1 MNMGVASSPKKN
13 VIKCISIFVGL
24 VLSVGLIIFVKKR
37 FSSCQLSE
45 GSQVFSAFQ
54 KLEHMKKE
62 GAYDFTLTPLSKEH
76 GARSLLQKSLL
87 SSSLSFDQTGKKDSS
102 TSSKESVSRFSHYK
116 GHIILLNF
124 WASWCEPCIREFPHM
139 IQLAQHVPHLKII
152 TLSRDKNP
160 SEALE
165 FLQAFPEA
173 QGQMDFFWD
182 PEGKITKL
190 YGTDALPESYIIGLD
205 FKVIKKIVGAENWSH
220 PKSIKYFNSIGAK

>member
-13 VIKCISIFVGL
+13 ILKFISIFVGL
-24 VLSVGLIIFVKKR
+24 VLSLGLIIFVKKR

-54 KLEHMKKE
+54 KLEHMKKK
-62 GAYDFTLTPLSKEH
+62 GAYDFTLTPLLKEYGAKEH
-76 GARSLLQKSLL
+76 GA
-87 SSSLSFDQTGKKDSS
+87 KDFP
-102 TSSKESVSRFSHYK
+102 TSSKKPLPRFSHYK
-116 GHIILLNF
+116 GRIILLNF

-139 IQLAQHVPHLKII
+139 IQLAQRVSHLKII

-173 QGQMDFFWD
+173 QGQIDFFWD

-190 YGTDALPESYIIGLD
+190 YGTDALPESYIIGSD

-220 PKSIKYFNSIGAK
+220 PKSIKYFNSIEAK